1 MLKKKNHSD
10 QSAQA
15 QNAKAQIKMT
25 TSDKVMNIGFY
36 LFILIFSVLCVIPFL
51 LVVSSSFTQ
60 EQALTTYGYSI
71 WPKEFS
77 LDAYKLVAVS
87 SDIPQAYLVTIG
99 TTCVGTFLS
108 MAFTCGVAY
117 AMSVKNFKSR
127 TILALFIYFTMLF
140 NGGLVASYLL
150 ITKSLH
156 LQNSI
161 LVLIIPSL
169 CNAWNILLMRNF
181 FNGIPEALAES
192 AKIDGAN
199 DLVILI
205 KIILPISLPGIATI
219 GLFYALS
226 YWNEWYRCLLYIDT
240 NHSQYYTLQYLI
252 QRILRQ
258 VNYAANQPAEAV
270 GLSAMAL
277 PTYAYRMA
285 TVVVSTGPI
294 ILLYPFLQK
303 YFVQGLTV
311 GSVKG

>member
-1 MLKKKNHSD
+1 MAKQISE
-10 QSAQA
+10 QA
-15 QNAKAQIKMT
+15 MAAKSKIKMT
-25 TSDKVMNIGFY
+25 PADRVLNGFFY
-36 LFILIFSVLCVIPFL
+36 LFITAFAVICLIPFV
-51 LVVSSSFTQ
+51 LVVSSSLTQ
-60 EQALTTYGYSI
+60 EQALTTYGYAL

-77 LDAYKLVAVS
+77 LDAYRLVMVS
-87 SDIPQAYLVTIG
+87 SDIPTAYLVTIFITLGG
-99 TTCVGTFLS
+99 TLLS
-108 MAFTCGVAY
+108 MLFTCAVSY
-117 AMSVKNFKSR
+117 ALSVKNFKSR
-127 TILALFIYFTMLF
+127 SILALFIYFTMLF

-150 ITKSLH
+150 ITKTLA
-156 LQNSI
+156 LQNTI
-161 LVLIIPSL
+161 WVLIFPSI

-181 FNGIPEALAES
+181 FNGIPDSLAES

-199 DLVILI
+199 DIIILF

-219 GLFYALS
+219 GLFYALA
-226 YWNEWYRCLLYIDT
+226 YWNEWYKCLLYIDSS
-240 NHSQYYTLQYLI
+240 HSQYYTLQYLI

-270 GLSAMAL
+270 GLNAITL

-285 TVVVSTGPI
+285 TIVVSTGPI

>member
-1 MLKKKNHSD
+1 MAKQISEAAHSAKN
-10 QSAQA
+10 
-15 QNAKAQIKMT
+15 KIKMT
-25 TSDKVMNIGFY
+25 PGDRVLNLFFY
-36 LFILIFSVLCVIPFL
+36 VFITLFAVICLIPFI
-51 LVVSSSFTQ
+51 LVVSSSLTQ
-60 EQALTTYGYSI
+60 EQALTANGYRL
-71 WPKEFS
+71 WPSEFS
-77 LDAYKLVAVS
+77 LDAYRLVMVS
-87 SDIPQAYLVTIG
+87 ADIPQAYIVTIFI
-99 TTCVGTFLS
+99 TIVGTFLS
-108 MAFTCGVAY
+108 MLFTCAVSY

-127 TILALFIYFTMLF
+127 SVLALFIYFTMLF

-150 ITKSLH
+150 ITKTLM
-156 LQNSI
+156 LQNTI
-161 LVLIIPSL
+161 WVLLFPSL

-181 FNGIPEALAES
+181 FNGIPDSLAES

-199 DLVILI
+199 DI
-205 KIILPISLPGIATI
+205 IILFRIIIPISLPGIATI

-226 YWNEWYRCLLYIDT
+226 YWNEWYKCLLYIDS

-270 GLSAMAL
+270 GLNSITL

-303 YFVQGLTV
+303 YFVQGMLTS
-311 GSVKG
+311 GIK

>member
-1 MLKKKNHSD
+1 MAKKKDYSD
-10 QSAQA
+10 Y
-15 QNAKAQIKMT
+15 NAKSQIKMT
-25 TSDKVMNIGFY
+25 TSDRMMNVGFY
-36 LFILIFSVLCVIPFL
+36 VFILIFAIICVLPFL

-60 EQALTTYGYSI
+60 EQVLNTYGYSL
-71 WPKEFS
+71 WPREFS

-87 SDIPQAYLVTIG
+87 SDIPQAYLITIG
-99 TTCVGTFLS
+99 TTCIGTFLS
-108 MAFTCGVAY
+108 MLFTCGAAY

-127 TILALFIYFTMLF
+127 TALALFIYFTMLF

-150 ITKSLH
+150 ITKTLH
-156 LQNSI
+156 LQNTI

-181 FNGIPEALAES
+181 FRGIPEALAES

-199 DLVILI
+199 DLYILI

-270 GLSAMAL
+270 GLNAVTL

>member
-1 MLKKKNHSD
+1 MLKKNHSSQD
-10 QSAQA
+10 TKMQS
-15 QNAKAQIKMT
+15 AKAQIKMT
-25 TSDKVMNIGFY
+25 ASDKVMNIGFY
-36 LFILIFSVLCVIPFL
+36 LFISIFAILCVIPFL
-51 LVVSSSFTQ
+51 LVVSSSLTQ
-60 EQALTTYGYSI
+60 EQTLTTYGYSI
-71 WPKEFS
+71 WPREFS

-99 TTCVGTFLS
+99 TTCIGTFLS
-108 MAFTCGVAY
+108 MVFTCGVAY

-156 LQNSI
+156 LENSI

-270 GLSAMAL
+270 GLSAVTL

>member
-1 MLKKKNHSD
+1 MLKKKNYSD
-10 QSAQA
+10 QSAKA

-71 WPKEFS
+71 WPREFS

-108 MAFTCGVAY
+108 MALTCGVAY

-127 TILALFIYFTMLF
+127 TVLALFIYFTMLF
-140 NGGLVASYLL
+140 NGGLVATYLL
-150 ITKSLH
+150 ITKTLH
-156 LQNSI
+156 LENSL
-161 LVLIIPSL
+161 LVLVIPSL

-199 DLVILI
+199 DLVILV

-270 GLSAMAL
+270 GLTAMTL

>member
-1 MLKKKNHSD
+1 MAKQISAAAHSAKN
-10 QSAQA
+10 
-15 QNAKAQIKMT
+15 KIKMT
-25 TSDKVMNIGFY
+25 PGDRVLNLFFY
-36 LFILIFSVLCVIPFL
+36 VFITLFAVICLIPFI
-51 LVVSSSFTQ
+51 LVVSSSLTQ
-60 EQALTTYGYSI
+60 EQALTANGYRL
-71 WPKEFS
+71 WPSEFS
-77 LDAYKLVAVS
+77 LDAYRLVMVS
-87 SDIPQAYLVTIG
+87 ADIPQAYIVTIFI
-99 TTCVGTFLS
+99 TIVGTFLS
-108 MAFTCGVAY
+108 MLFTCAVSY

-127 TILALFIYFTMLF
+127 SVLALFIYFTMLF

-150 ITKSLH
+150 ITKTLM
-156 LQNSI
+156 LQNTI
-161 LVLIIPSL
+161 WVLLFPSL

-181 FNGIPEALAES
+181 FNGIPDSLAES

-199 DLVILI
+199 DI
-205 KIILPISLPGIATI
+205 IILFRIIIPISLPGIATI

-226 YWNEWYRCLLYIDT
+226 YWNEWYKCLLYIDS

-270 GLSAMAL
+270 GLNSITL

-311 GSVKG
+311 GAVKG

>member
-1 MLKKKNHSD
+1 M
-10 QSAQA
+10 A
-15 QNAKAQIKMT
+15 AKSKIKMT
-25 TSDKVMNIGFY
+25 TGDKVLNGFFY
-36 LFILIFSVLCVIPFL
+36 LFISVFAIACLIPFI
-51 LVVSSSFTQ
+51 LVISSSLTQ
-60 EQALTTYGYSI
+60 EQALTTYGYSL

-77 LDAYKLVAVS
+77 LDAYKLVMVS
-87 SDIPQAYLVTIG
+87 SDIPTAYLVTIFITVGG
-99 TTCVGTFLS
+99 TVLS
-108 MAFTCGVAY
+108 MLFTCAMSY
-117 AMSVKNFKSR
+117 ALSVKNFKSR
-127 TILALFIYFTMLF
+127 SALALFIYFTMLF

-150 ITKSLH
+150 ITKTLA
-156 LQNSI
+156 LQNTI
-161 LVLIIPSL
+161 WVLIFPSI

-181 FNGIPEALAES
+181 FNGIPDSLAES

-199 DLVILI
+199 DIVILF

-226 YWNEWYRCLLYIDT
+226 YWNEWYKCLLYIDSS
-240 NHSQYYTLQYLI
+240 HSQYYTLQYLI

-270 GLSAMAL
+270 GLNAISL

-285 TVVVSTGPI
+285 TIVVSTGPI

>member
-1 MLKKKNHSD
+1 MAKQISEAAHSAKN
-10 QSAQA
+10 
-15 QNAKAQIKMT
+15 KIKMT
-25 TSDKVMNIGFY
+25 PGDRVLNLFFY
-36 LFILIFSVLCVIPFL
+36 VFITLFAVICLIPFI
-51 LVVSSSFTQ
+51 LVVSSSLTQ
-60 EQALTTYGYSI
+60 EQALTANGYRL
-71 WPKEFS
+71 WPSEFS
-77 LDAYKLVAVS
+77 LDAYRLVMVS
-87 SDIPQAYLVTIG
+87 ADIPQAYIVTIFI
-99 TTCVGTFLS
+99 TIVGTFLS
-108 MAFTCGVAY
+108 MLFTCAVSY

-127 TILALFIYFTMLF
+127 SVLALFIYFTMLF

-150 ITKSLH
+150 ITKTLM
-156 LQNSI
+156 LQNTI
-161 LVLIIPSL
+161 WVLLFPSL

-181 FNGIPEALAES
+181 FNGSPDSLAES

-199 DLVILI
+199 DI
-205 KIILPISLPGIATI
+205 IILFRIIIPISLPGIATI

-226 YWNEWYRCLLYIDT
+226 YWNEWYKCLLYIDS

-270 GLSAMAL
+270 GLNSITL

-311 GSVKG
+311 GAVKG